1 MWIVGYL
8 CKWYFILAKKT
19 DVMQKV
25 IVIDACMRD
34 EASRTRRILMPLVA
48 ELGKRYEIE
57 AIRLDGEDYSAVGRK
72 VLAERGNGYVPA
84 EIVATA
90 KKIAAADRIVIA
102 APFWDMSYPAI
113 LKVFVENMSLF
124 NITFRDNGTYF
135 EGLCKCQR
143 LLYVTTRGMNVPTD
157 SPLDGATPYI
167 RAISALWGLGEV
179 SVVAAQNMDYSTDEE
194 IEDKIATAVAQ
205 GLEICRE
212 F

>member
-1 MWIVGYL
+1 
-8 CKWYFILAKKT
+8 
-19 DVMQKV
+19 MQKV

-34 EASRTRRILMPLVA
+34 ASSRTRRILMPLVA

-57 AIRLDGEDYSAVGRK
+57 TIRLDGEDYSAVGRK

-90 KKIAAADRIVIA
+90 KKIAADRIVIA

-143 LLYVTTRGMNVPTD
+143 LLYVTTRGMNVSTD

-194 IEDKIATAVAQ
+194 IEDEIATAVAQ